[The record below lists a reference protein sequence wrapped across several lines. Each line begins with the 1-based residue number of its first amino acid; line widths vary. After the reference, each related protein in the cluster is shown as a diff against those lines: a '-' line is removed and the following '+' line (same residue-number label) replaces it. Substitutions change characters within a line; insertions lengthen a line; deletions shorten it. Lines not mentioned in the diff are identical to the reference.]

1 MQEINIYELT
11 KTPWTKAFPKLVETI
26 SSKGNKVV
34 VLCKNSESLQEMDNL
49 LWTFE
54 QLSFLPHVTE
64 NDPMIDQTPVLLV
77 ANNEAIAKKFSNIF
91 ALSHL
96 EIPDEYLDQNGKFLL
111 MFESENEVQKS
122 LVDKA
127 EKQAN
132 EKGMKVSKFIQT
144 EKGWGRVEQ

>member
-11 KTPWTKAFPKLVETI
+11 KTAWTKAFPKLVETI

-34 VLCKNSESLQEMDNL
+34 VLCKNPESMQEMDNL

-77 ANNEAIAKKFSNIF
+77 SNDDSKAKNFSNIY

-96 EIPDEYLDQNGKFLL
+96 EIPDAYLEQSGKFLL
-111 MFESENEVQKS
+111 MFESENELQKA
-122 LVDKA
+122 LVEKA
-127 EKQAN
+127 EKTAAEN
-132 EKGMKVSKFIQT
+132 GMKVSKYIQT
-144 EKGWGRVEQ
+144 EKGWGKAE